1 MRFLGL
7 FILLICTDLLQAQSS
22 DFESGILPEITITHK
37 VSDRVK
43 LTTKVESMQRIFSST
58 TDEPFSYSYLRTDIQ
73 LFGAYK
79 LNPFWEIS
87 AGYQYRFAEA
97 GPDSQRSIQQAGF
110 TQKKSSYRILH
121 RFRTDQTWI
130 KDQASLFRFRYRPTL
145 ELPLNGQSIDP
156 GETYCLIADEVL
168 YGFRG
173 KNHGLENRIVISF
186 GKMFSDRS
194 KVETGLDY
202 RADQLLENAQ
212 RHDLWLRLA
221 WFYTI

>member
-1 MRFLGL
+1 MRILALIF
-7 FILLICTDLLQAQSS
+7 LLICADVIHAQSS
-22 DFESGILPEITITHK
+22 DIESGILPEITLTRK
-37 VSDRVK
+37 VSDRLRV
-43 LTTKVESMQRIFSST
+43 TTKVESMQRIFSST
-58 TDEPFSYSYLRTDIQ
+58 SDETFSYAYIRTDFQ
-73 LFGAYK
+73 LFAAYK
-79 LNPFWEIS
+79 LNPFWEVS
-87 AGYQYRFAEA
+87 AGHQYRFAEG

-130 KDQASLFRFRYRPTL
+130 KEQAILFRFRYRPTL

-156 GETYCLIADEVL
+156 GEAYCLIADEVL
-168 YGFRG
+168 YGFRE
-173 KNHGLENRIVISF
+173 NDHGLENRIVISF

-202 RADQLLENAQ
+202 RVDQLLENAQ

-221 WFYTI
+221 WFYSI